1 MSYFPKGYI
10 EVKCWKL
17 ETHFPTEMLLQTVMN
32 SQVRPVKLI
41 KFIINK
47 DICNESSIKL
57 YLGKRNAF

>member
-17 ETHFPTEMLLQTVMN
+17 ETHFPTEMLLQTVN
-32 SQVRPVKLI
+32 SQVSPVKLI

-47 DICNESSIKL
+47 KTFAM
-57 YLGKRNAF
+57 KTV